1 MALCSLCGREMG
13 DDKEKHVCKE
23 LYSRE
28 ICPGK
33 YQCMICGNIQDYEGP
48 CSHCGMPLGGGNEGR
63 AF

>member
-1 MALCSLCGREMG
+1 MG